1 MPDDRR
7 LIQQLKRGDKEALRQ
22 IYQDYKDDLLTVA
35 TSLLHDACAAE
46 DILHDVFVS
55 FASGIGRLELRRSL
69 RSYLM
74 TSVVNRVRDRF
85 RKKGSQAVGLGEIDA
100 FSSENEGPEQRA
112 VFGEQSRKLAKAL
125 ALLPLEQR
133 EVIVLHLNGGMKF
146 KEIGELQGISP
157 STVQGR
163 YRYGVDKLRTIL
175 NGALR
180 K

>member
-7 LIQQLKRGDKEALRQ
+7 LIQQLKRGDKEALRH

-35 TSLLHDACAAE
+35 ASLLHDACAAE
-46 DILHDVFVS
+46 DVLHDVFVS
-55 FASGIGRLELRRSL
+55 FASGVGSLELRSSL

-85 RKKGSQAVGLGEIDA
+85 RQKGSLVTGLDKVHA
-100 FSSENEGPEQRA
+100 FSSENDGPEQRA
-112 VFGEQSRKLAKAL
+112 VLTEQSRKLAQAL
-125 ALLPLEQR
+125 AQLPLEQR

-146 KEIGELQGISP
+146 REIGELQGISP

-163 YRYGVDKLRTIL
+163 YRYAIDKLRTIL